1 MRRRQFL
8 LSTLALAFATR
19 ASAQAL
25 RPWNGIATPQIELD
39 DVDGKAYRLAD
50 FRGKVVLVNFWAT
63 WCEPCRE
70 EMPSIERLR
79 KSLEG
84 KRFAVLAVNVG
95 EGPNA
100 VREFTKKVPLGATIL
115 LDRDISTS
123 RAWGA
128 RLLPATFI
136 VGPDGAVRYLHY
148 GALDW
153 SREDIRA
160 TIAKL
165 LE

>member
-1 MRRRQFL
+1 
-8 LSTLALAFATR
+8 
-19 ASAQAL
+19 
-25 RPWNGIATPQIELD
+25 
-39 DVDGKAYRLAD
+39 
-50 FRGKVVLVNFWAT
+50 
-63 WCEPCRE
+63 
-70 EMPSIERLR
+70 MPSIERLR

>member
-1 MRRRQFL
+1 MRAFALL
-8 LSTLALAFATR
+8 LSLLTVFPAV
-19 ASAQAL
+19 AQDL
-25 RPWNGIATPQIELD
+25 RRWTGGATPALE
-39 DVDGKAYRLAD
+39 LAD
-50 FRGKVVLVNFWAT
+50 LDGAKRSLAEFRGRAVLVNFWAT

-79 KSLEG
+79 QSLDA

-100 VREFTKKVPLGATIL
+100 ARGFATKMQLGATVL
-115 LDRDISTS
+115 LDRDLGTS

-136 VGPDGAVRYLHY
+136 VGPDGTIRYLHY

-153 SREDIRA
+153 ARSDIRA
-160 TIAKL
+160 IIAKL
-165 LE
+165 AE